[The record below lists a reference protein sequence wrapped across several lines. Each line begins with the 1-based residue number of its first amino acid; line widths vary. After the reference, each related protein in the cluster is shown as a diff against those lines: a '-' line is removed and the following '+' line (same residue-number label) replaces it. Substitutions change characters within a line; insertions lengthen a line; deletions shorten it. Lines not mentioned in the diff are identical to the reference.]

1 MTTQHFDL
9 AIIGTGSGN
18 SLVTPDFDGRRVAV
32 IEQGIFGGTCLNVG
46 CIPTKMFVY
55 AAEVADAVRQAGR
68 YGVDATLHG
77 VRWPDIRDRIFG
89 RIDPI
94 SAGGK
99 QYRQDGA
106 NTSTFFGHA
115 EFTGPN
121 ALRVAMPDGAGA
133 TLTADQIVIAAG
145 GRPVIPEVIADSGV
159 PYHTSDTVMRID
171 ELPRRLLIVGGGYI
185 AAEFAH
191 VFASFGVAVT
201 VLVRSTQLL
210 RALDDEISERF
221 TAIAAGQWD
230 LRLGRQVAKATEQD
244 GEISLEL
251 TDGSSVTGDLL
262 LVATGRRSN
271 ADRLNLA
278 AAGVLSHPDGRVR
291 VDEYGRTNVAGIWAI
306 GDVSSD
312 FQLKHVANAEARAV
326 AHNLVHPEDLRAF
339 DQRFVPSAV
348 FTSPQLASVGWT
360 EQQVRVQGRPYRVAV
375 QNYGDT
381 AYGWAMED
389 TTGTCKLIC
398 DGRTGELLG
407 AHLMGYQA
415 SNLIQPLVQAMSFG
429 QRASEIA
436 RGQYWIHPAL
446 MEVVENALLKLGMNE
461 TLAEPGPG
469 ET

>member
-1 MTTQHFDL
+1 VTTPHFDL

-18 SLVTPDFDGRRVAV
+18 SLVTPEFDGRQVAI
-32 IEQGIFGGTCLNVG
+32 IEQGTFGGTCLNVG

-68 YGVDATLHG
+68 YGVDATLDG
-77 VRWPDIRDRIFG
+77 VRWRDIRDRIFG

-99 QYRQDGA
+99 QYRQDGP
-106 NTSTFFGHA
+106 NTTTFFGHA
-115 EFTGPN
+115 EFTGPD
-121 ALRVAMPDGAGA
+121 ALTVATSDG
-133 TLTADQIVIAAG
+133 TVELTADRIVIAAG
-145 GRPVIPEVIADSGV
+145 GRPVIPDVVADSGV
-159 PYHTSDTVMRID
+159 PYHTSDTVMRIED
-171 ELPRRLLIVGGGYI
+171 LPRRLLVIGGGYI

-191 VFASFGVAVT
+191 IFAAFGVEVT

-210 RALDDEISERF
+210 RTLDDEISERF
-221 TAIAAGQWD
+221 TAVAASQWD
-230 LRLGRQVAKATEQD
+230 LRLGQQVSKATEQD
-244 GEISLEL
+244 GEITLEL
-251 TDGSSVTGDLL
+251 TDGGSVTGDLL

-278 AAGVLSHPDGRVR
+278 AAGVRTHPDGRVR
-291 VDEYGRTNVAGIWAI
+291 VDQYGRTGVPGIWAL

-312 FQLKHVANAEARAV
+312 YQLKHVANAEARAV
-326 AHNLVHPEDLRAF
+326 AHNLVHPDDLRAF
-339 DQRFVPSAV
+339 DQRYVPSAV

-360 EQQVRVQGRPYRVAV
+360 EQQVKAQGRPYRCAV

-389 TTGTCKLIC
+389 TTGICKLIC
-398 DGRTGELLG
+398 DGATGELLG

-429 QRASEIA
+429 QRASDIA